1 MRYRA
6 NLSYWMLAAA
16 ALIAFSACSKTKGRT
31 IDVRG
36 SADKP
41 AEYYSEAQF
50 DSLSNGDKEK
60 YCSALEAER
69 DRLTAEVATNQAEI
83 QTTRKNI
90 ESLRGQIT
98 PTEKEILRLES
109 EIRTLTSQINALDAL
124 PREYTVVANDCLSCI
139 SNRDDIYA
147 DAYKWPRI
155 YRANLDK
162 IEDPVWI
169 YPGMKLVI
177 PRELPTEHKVLPYE
191 TLETIAGYW
200 EVYGDPAQWSRLY
213 DANRDKVSDP
223 YDIPP
228 GTIIV
233 IPR

>member
-1 MRYRA
+1 MHIISRTTNA
-6 NLSYWMLAAA
+6 TLVALAMCALSGCGKT
-16 ALIAFSACSKTKGRT
+16 SGRHVDVSKG
-31 IDVRG
+31 
-36 SADKP
+36 
-41 AEYYSEAQF
+41 EYYSEAQF
-50 DSLSNGDKEK
+50 DSLSNGDKSK
-60 YCSALEAER
+60 YCSDLEAEKA
-69 DRLTAEVATNQAEI
+69 RLEAEVATNQADV
-83 QTTRKNI
+83 QATRKSI
-90 ESLRGQIT
+90 ESLRGQIS
-98 PTEKEILRLES
+98 PTEKEILKLES
-109 EIRTLTSQINALDAL
+109 EIRTLTSQINQYTAL
-124 PREYTVVANDCLSCI
+124 PREYTVVANDCLSII

-169 YPGMKLVI
+169 YPGMKLAI
-177 PRELPTEHKVLPYE
+177 PRDLPTEHKVAPYE

-213 DANRDKVSDP
+213 EANRDKVKDP

-228 GTIIV
+228 GTVIV

>member
-1 MRYRA
+1 MRTMKMPARIA
-6 NLSYWMLAAA
+6 LAMLLVGLVAGCGKP
-16 ALIAFSACSKTKGRT
+16 IGRK
-31 IDVRG
+31 VNVQAG
-36 SADKP
+36 
-41 AEYYSEAQF
+41 EYYTEAEI
-50 DSLSNGDKEK
+50 DSLPNGGKTK
-60 YCSALEAER
+60 YCSDLEAEKN
-69 DRLTAEVATNQAEI
+69 RLKAEVDANQKQI

-90 ESLRGQIT
+90 ETLRGQIT
-98 PTEKEILRLES
+98 PADKEILRLES
-109 EIRTLTSQINALDAL
+109 EIRTLTSQINQYQQL
-124 PREYTVVANDCLSCI
+124 PKEYLVVANDCLSVI

-177 PRELPTEHKVLPYE
+177 PRELPTEYKTMPFE

-200 EVYGDPAQWSRLY
+200 EVYGDPTQWTRLY
-213 DANRDKVSDP
+213 EANKDKVKDP
-223 YDIPP
+223 YDIPA
-228 GTIIV
+228 GTIIT

>member
-1 MRYRA
+1 MR
-6 NLSYWMLAAA
+6 NILKWTFVLAAIV
-16 ALIAFSACSKTKGRT
+16 LMPLLSGCGKTAGRT
-31 IDVRG
+31 VNVQAG
-36 SADKP
+36 
-41 AEYYSEAQF
+41 EYYTEAELAL
-50 DSLSNGDKEK
+50 LSNDDKAK

-69 DRLTAEVATNQAEI
+69 DRLKADVEGNQKDI
-83 QTTRKNI
+83 QATRKHI
-90 ESLRGQIT
+90 ESLRGEIT
-98 PTEKEILRLES
+98 PTEKEILRLEA
-109 EIRTLTSQINALDAL
+109 EIRTLTSQINQFQAL
-124 PREYTVVANDCLSCI
+124 PREYVVVPNDCLSVI

-177 PRELPTEHKVLPYE
+177 PRELPTEHKVAPYE

-200 EVYGDPAQWSRLY
+200 EVYGDPAQWSRLFE
-213 DANRDKVSDP
+213 ANKDKVKDP

>member
-1 MRYRA
+1 MR
-6 NLSYWMLAAA
+6 NMIKSTWLLVA
-16 ALIAFSACSKTKGRT
+16 ALWVVVLAGCGKTTGRQ
-31 IDVRG
+31 VNVQSG
-36 SADKP
+36 
-41 AEYYSEAQF
+41 EYYTETEI
-50 DSLSNGDKEK
+50 DSLSNGDKGK
-60 YCSALEAER
+60 YCTALETER
-69 DRLTAEVATNQAEI
+69 DRLKAEVDANQKDI
-83 QTTRKNI
+83 QATRKHI
-90 ESLRGQIT
+90 ESLRGAIT
-98 PTEKEILRLES
+98 PTDKEILRLEA
-109 EIRTLTSQINALDAL
+109 EIRTLTSQINQYQAL
-124 PREYTVVANDCLSCI
+124 PREYLVVPNDCLSVI

-169 YPGMKLVI
+169 YPGMKLTI
-177 PRELPTEHKVLPYE
+177 PRELPTEYKVAPYE

-213 DANRDKVSDP
+213 EANKDKVKDP

-228 GTIIV
+228 GTVIV

>member
-1 MRYRA
+1 MRNMIKSTWLPVA
-6 NLSYWMLAAA
+6 CVVVLAG
-16 ALIAFSACSKTKGRT
+16 CGKTTGRQVNVQT
-31 IDVRG
+31 G
-36 SADKP
+36 
-41 AEYYSEAQF
+41 EYYTVTEI
-50 DSLSNGDKEK
+50 DSLPNGDKVK

-69 DRLTAEVATNQAEI
+69 DRLKAEVDANQKEI
-83 QTTRKNI
+83 QATRKHI
-90 ESLRGQIT
+90 ESLRGEIT
-98 PTEKEILRLES
+98 PADKEILRLES
-109 EIRTLTSQINALDAL
+109 EIRTLTSQINQYQAL
-124 PREYTVVANDCLSCI
+124 PREYLVVPNDCLSVI

-169 YPGMKLVI
+169 YPGMKLTI
-177 PRELPTEHKVLPYE
+177 PRELPTEYKVAPYE

-213 DANRDKVSDP
+213 EANKDKVKDP

-228 GTIIV
+228 GTVIV

>member
-1 MRYRA
+1 VKIRFSLLA
-6 NLSYWMLAAA
+6 LACVVALSG
-16 ALIAFSACSKTKGRT
+16 CSKTTGRS

-36 SADKP
+36 SEGKP
-41 AEYYSEAQF
+41 ATYFTEAQF
-50 DSLSNGDKEK
+50 DSLSNSDKTA

-69 DRLTAEVATNQAEI
+69 DRLKAEVDSTTKTVQA
-83 QTTRKNI
+83 TRKNI
-90 ESLRGQIT
+90 ESLRGQIS

-109 EIRTLTSQINALDAL
+109 EIRTLTSQINQYGAL
-124 PREYTVVANDCLSCI
+124 PREYTVVTNDCLSII

-169 YPGMKLVI
+169 YPGMTLVI
-177 PRELPTEHKVLPYE
+177 PRDLPTEHRVAPYE

-213 DANRDKVSDP
+213 DANRDKVKDP

-228 GTIIV
+228 GTVIV

>member
-1 MRYRA
+1 MRNMMNSTR
-6 NLSYWMLAAA
+6 LAVA
-16 ALIAFSACSKTKGRT
+16 ALLVVVLAGCGKSSGRH
-31 IDVRG
+31 VNVQAG
-36 SADKP
+36 
-41 AEYYSEAQF
+41 EYYTEAQL
-50 DSLSNGDKEK
+50 DSLPDGEKAK
-60 YCSALEAER
+60 YCSALEAEKA
-69 DRLTAEVATNQAEI
+69 RLKAEVDANQKDI

-98 PTEKEILRLES
+98 PAEKEILRLEA
-109 EIRTLTSQINALDAL
+109 EIRTVTSQINQYEAL
-124 PREYTVVANDCLSCI
+124 PKEYVVVANDCLSVI

-169 YPGMKLVI
+169 YPGMKLAI
-177 PRELPTEHKVLPYE
+177 PRELPTPYKVAPYE
-191 TLETIAGYW
+191 TLETIAGNW
-200 EVYGDPAQWSRLY
+200 ELTGDPAQWSRLY
-213 DANRDKVSDP
+213 EANKDKVKDP

>member
-1 MRYRA
+1 MSNVKMPA
-6 NLSYWMLAAA
+6 WLALVMVVGVVVAG
-16 ALIAFSACSKTKGRT
+16 CGKTIGRK
-31 IDVRG
+31 VNVQAG
-36 SADKP
+36 
-41 AEYYSEAQF
+41 EYYTEAQL

-60 YCSALEAER
+60 YCSDLEAEKN
-69 DRLTAEVATNQAEI
+69 RLKAEVDVNQKDI
-83 QTTRKNI
+83 QATRKSI

-98 PTEKEILRLES
+98 PAEKEILRLES
-109 EIRTLTSQINALDAL
+109 EIRTLTSQINQYQAL
-124 PREYTVVANDCLSCI
+124 PKEYTVVTNDCLSVI

-169 YPGMKLVI
+169 YPGMKLAI
-177 PRELPTEHKVLPYE
+177 PRELPTEYKTMPYE

-200 EVYGDPAQWSRLY
+200 EVYGDPAQWTRLY
-213 DANRDKVSDP
+213 EANKDKVKDP

-228 GTIIV
+228 GTIIT

>member
-1 MRYRA
+1 MRNSKNPA
-6 NLSYWMLAAA
+6 AIIAVLALVAIVA
-16 ALIAFSACSKTKGRT
+16 GCGKTSGRH
-31 IDVRG
+31 VNVQAG
-36 SADKP
+36 
-41 AEYYSEAQF
+41 EYYTEAEF
-50 DSLSNGDKEK
+50 DSLSNGDKSK
-60 YCSALEAER
+60 YCSDLEAEKN
-69 DRLTAEVATNQAEI
+69 RLKAETEANQKDI

-98 PTEKEILRLES
+98 PAEKEILRLEA
-109 EIRTLTSQINALDAL
+109 EIRTLTSQINQYQAL
-124 PREYTVVANDCLSCI
+124 PKEYLVVANDCLSVI

-169 YPGMKLVI
+169 YPGMKLAI
-177 PRELPTEHKVLPYE
+177 PRELPTEYKTMPYE

-200 EVYGDPAQWSRLY
+200 EVYGDPAQWTRLY
-213 DANRDKVSDP
+213 EANKDKVKDP

-228 GTIIV
+228 GTVIV

>member
-1 MRYRA
+1 MHRMMKSTWLPA
-6 NLSYWMLAAA
+6 M
-16 ALIAFSACSKTKGRT
+16 ALLLVLVAACSKTTGRK
-31 IDVRG
+31 VNVEAG
-36 SADKP
+36 
-41 AEYYSEAQF
+41 EYYTQAEL
-50 DSLSNGDKEK
+50 DSLSNRDKGR

-69 DRLTAEVATNQAEI
+69 TRLKNEVAENQKQI
-83 QTTRKNI
+83 QATRKGI
-90 ESLRGQIT
+90 DALRGQIT
-98 PTEKEILRLES
+98 PAEKEILRLES
-109 EIRTLTSQINALDAL
+109 EIRTLTSQINQYQAL
-124 PREYTVVANDCLSCI
+124 PKEYTVVANDCLSVI

-177 PRELPTEHKVLPYE
+177 PRELPTEYKTMPYE

-200 EVYGDPAQWSRLY
+200 EVYGDPAQWTRLY
-213 DANRDKVSDP
+213 EANKDRIKDP

-228 GTIIV
+228 GTVIV

>member
-1 MRYRA
+1 VIHSFLPHWPLVCLVACM
-6 NLSYWMLAAA
+6 AA
-16 ALIAFSACSKTKGRT
+16 FCACGKTTGRT
-31 IDVRG
+31 VNVQAG
-36 SADKP
+36 
-41 AEYYSEAQF
+41 EYYTEAEVAK
-50 DSLSNGDKEK
+50 LSDKDKEK
-60 YCSALEAER
+60 YCSALAAER
-69 DRLTAEVATNQAEI
+69 DRLKGEVDSNQKNVQA
-83 QTTRKNI
+83 TRKDI
-90 ESLRGQIT
+90 EALRGQIT
-98 PTEKEILRLES
+98 PAEKEILRLES
-109 EIRTLTSQINALDAL
+109 EIRTLTSQINQYEAL
-124 PREYTVVANDCLSCI
+124 PKEYVVVPNDCLSVI

-169 YPGMKLVI
+169 YPGEKLVI
-177 PRELPTEHKVLPYE
+177 PRELPTEHKVAPYE

-213 DANRDKVSDP
+213 EANRDKVKDP

-228 GTIIV
+228 GTVIV

>member
-1 MRYRA
+1 MLVIVA
-6 NLSYWMLAAA
+6 LAAG
-16 ALIAFSACSKTKGRT
+16 CGKTSGRK
-31 IDVRG
+31 VNVQAG
-36 SADKP
+36 
-41 AEYYSEAQF
+41 EYYTEAQL
-50 DSLSNGDKEK
+50 DSLSNKDKAK
-60 YCSALEAER
+60 YCSDLEAEKA
-69 DRLTAEVATNQAEI
+69 RLKTEIEANQKDI
-83 QTTRKNI
+83 QATRKHT
-90 ESLRGQIT
+90 EALRGEIT
-98 PTEKEILRLES
+98 PAEKEILRLEA
-109 EIRTLTSQINALDAL
+109 EIRTLTSQINQYQAM
-124 PREYTVVANDCLSCI
+124 PKEYLVVPNDCLSVI

-177 PRELPTEHKVLPYE
+177 PRELPTEYKTMPFE

-200 EVYGDPAQWSRLY
+200 EVYGDPAQWTRLY
-213 DANRDKVSDP
+213 EANKDKVKDP

-228 GTIIV
+228 GTVIV

>member
-1 MRYRA
+1 MRT
-6 NLSYWMLAAA
+6 M
-16 ALIAFSACSKTKGRT
+16 I
-31 IDVRG
+31 
-36 SADKP
+36 KP
-41 AEYYSEAQF
+41 AAIATALVLVAVVAGCGKSSGRHVNVQAGEYYTEAQI
-50 DSLSNGDKEK
+50 DSLSKGDKEK
-60 YCSALEAER
+60 YCSDLEAEKA
-69 DRLTAEVATNQAEI
+69 RLKAEVDANQKEI

-90 ESLRGQIT
+90 EGLRGQIT
-98 PTEKEILRLES
+98 PAEKEILRLEA
-109 EIRTLTSQINALDAL
+109 EIRTLTSQINQYEAL
-124 PREYTVVANDCLSCI
+124 PKEYVVVANDCLSVI

-155 YRANLDK
+155 YRANLDT

-169 YPGMKLVI
+169 YPGMKLAI
-177 PRELPTEHKVLPYE
+177 PRELPTQYKTMPYE

-213 DANRDKVSDP
+213 EANKDKVKDP

>member
-1 MRYRA
+1 MRTHA
-6 NLSYWMLAAA
+6 KMTCALVALACVAM
-16 ALIAFSACSKTKGRT
+16 IGCGKTTGRT
-31 IDVRG
+31 VNVG
-36 SADKP
+36 AG
-41 AEYYSEAQF
+41 EYYSEAEWAE
-50 DSLSNGDKEK
+50 LSNGERSR
-60 YCSALEAER
+60 YCADLAAER
-69 DRLTAEVATNQAEI
+69 DRLKAEVDTNQTRI
-83 QTTRKNI
+83 QATRKSI
-90 ESLRGQIT
+90 ESLRGQIS

-109 EIRTLTSQINALDAL
+109 EIRTLTSQINQYEAL
-124 PREYTVVANDCLSCI
+124 PREYTVVVNDCLSII

-147 DAYKWPRI
+147 DAYKWSRI

-169 YPGMKLVI
+169 YPGMKLAI
-177 PRELPTEHKVLPYE
+177 PRQLPTEHTVLPYE

-213 DANRDKVSDP
+213 DANKDRVSDP

-228 GTIIV
+228 GTVIA

>member
-1 MRYRA
+1 MRIITHTA
-6 NLSYWMLAAA
+6 CVLLAAA
-16 ALIAFSACSKTKGRT
+16 SAGLWLGCSKTTGRT
-31 IDVRG
+31 VDVKAG
-36 SADKP
+36 
-41 AEYYSEAQF
+41 EYYSEAQF
-50 DSLSNGDKEK
+50 DSLSNGDRAR
-60 YCSALEAER
+60 YCSDLEAER
-69 DRLTAEVATNQAEI
+69 ERLRAEVETNQKDI
-83 QTTRKNI
+83 QTTRKHI
-90 ESLRGQIT
+90 ESLRGEIT

-109 EIRTLTSQINALDAL
+109 EIRTLNSQINQFEAL
-124 PREYTVVANDCLSCI
+124 PREYTVVANDCLSVI

-169 YPGMKLVI
+169 YPGTKLAI
-177 PRELPTEHKVLPYE
+177 PRELPNEYKVAPYE

-200 EVYGDPAQWSRLY
+200 EVYGDPSQWSRLY
-213 DANRDKVSDP
+213 EANKDRVKDP

-228 GTIIV
+228 GTVIV

>member
-1 MRYRA
+1 MR
-6 NLSYWMLAAA
+6 NMIKSTWLPVA
-16 ALIAFSACSKTKGRT
+16 ALCVVVLAGCGKTTGRQVN
-31 IDVRG
+31 VRAG
-36 SADKP
+36 
-41 AEYYSEAQF
+41 EYYTETEI
-50 DSLSNGDKEK
+50 DSLSNGDKVK
-60 YCSALEAER
+60 YCSALGAER
-69 DRLTAEVATNQAEI
+69 DRLKAEVDANQKDI
-83 QTTRKNI
+83 QATRKHI
-90 ESLRGQIT
+90 ESLRGEIT
-98 PTEKEILRLES
+98 PADKEILRLEA
-109 EIRTLTSQINALDAL
+109 EIRTLTSQINQYQAL
-124 PREYTVVANDCLSCI
+124 PREYVVVANDCLSVI

-169 YPGMKLVI
+169 YPGMKLTI
-177 PRELPTEHKVLPYE
+177 PRELPTEYKVAPYE

-213 DANRDKVSDP
+213 EANKDKVRDP

-228 GTIIV
+228 GTLIV

>member
-1 MRYRA
+1 MHHVIKPTA
-6 NLSYWMLAAA
+6 LLAAVCA
-16 ALIAFSACSKTKGRT
+16 VAILAGCGKTSGRR
-31 IDVRG
+31 VNVESG
-36 SADKP
+36 
-41 AEYYSEAQF
+41 EYYTEAEL
-50 DSLSNGDKEK
+50 DSLSNGAREK
-60 YCSALEAER
+60 YCAALGAER
-69 DRLTAEVATNQAEI
+69 DRLKAEVDANQKAI
-83 QTTRKNI
+83 QATRKSI
-90 ESLRGQIT
+90 EGLRGQIT
-98 PTEKEILRLES
+98 PTDKEILRLES
-109 EIRTLTSQINALDAL
+109 EIRTLTSQINQYLAL
-124 PREYTVVANDCLSCI
+124 PKEYVVVPNDCLSVI

-177 PRELPTEHKVLPYE
+177 PRELPTQYKTMPFE

-200 EVYGDPAQWSRLY
+200 EVYGDPAQWTRLY
-213 DANRDKVSDP
+213 EANKDKVKDP

-228 GTIIV
+228 GTVLV

>member
-1 MRYRA
+1 MPA
-6 NLSYWMLAAA
+6 WF
-16 ALIAFSACSKTKGRT
+16 ALVMVTGVVVAGCGKTTGRK
-31 IDVRG
+31 VNVQAG
-36 SADKP
+36 
-41 AEYYSEAQF
+41 EYYTEAQL

-60 YCSALEAER
+60 YCSDLEAEKN
-69 DRLTAEVATNQAEI
+69 RLKAEVDVNQKDI
-83 QTTRKNI
+83 QATRKSI

-98 PTEKEILRLES
+98 PAEKEILRLES
-109 EIRTLTSQINALDAL
+109 EIRTLTSQINQYQAL
-124 PREYTVVANDCLSCI
+124 PKEYLVVANDCLSVI

-169 YPGMKLVI
+169 YPGMKLAI
-177 PRELPTEHKVLPYE
+177 PRELPTEYKTMPYE

-200 EVYGDPAQWSRLY
+200 EVYGDPAQWTRLY
-213 DANRDKVSDP
+213 EANKDKVKDP

-228 GTIIV
+228 GTIIT

>member
-1 MRYRA
+1 MPA
-6 NLSYWMLAAA
+6 WC
-16 ALIAFSACSKTKGRT
+16 ALVMVMGVVVAGCSKTTGRK
-31 IDVRG
+31 VNVQAG
-36 SADKP
+36 
-41 AEYYSEAQF
+41 EYYTEAQL

-60 YCSALEAER
+60 YCSDLEAEKN
-69 DRLTAEVATNQAEI
+69 RLKAEVDANQKDI
-83 QTTRKNI
+83 QVTRKSI

-98 PTEKEILRLES
+98 PAEKEILRLEA
-109 EIRTLTSQINALDAL
+109 EIRTLTSQINQYQAL
-124 PREYTVVANDCLSCI
+124 PREYLVVANDCLSVI

-169 YPGMKLVI
+169 YPGMKLAI
-177 PRELPTEHKVLPYE
+177 PRELPTQYKTMPYE

-200 EVYGDPAQWSRLY
+200 EVYGDPAQWTRLY
-213 DANRDKVSDP
+213 EANKDKVKDP

-228 GTIIV
+228 GTIIT